1 MQFLKYILILF
12 FGFVQAQKSTHSVYF
27 EFDKFALDEKQGNEV
42 VDFIKQTD
50 STKIESIQIFGYTD
64 DVGKEEYNINLSNKR
79 ANAIQEKL
87 KKSGITSK
95 VILTIE
101 GKGSIYIKDPNA
113 VHNVDQLRS
122 QNRRVDVVLN
132 LKPIPKAPSNF
143 KEIRMDHVVGDQIY
157 LEKILF
163 AQGSSKL
170 TPETRKELDRLAIL
184 ILKNKTL
191 EFEIQGHVCCTPPNQ
206 HEAVDMDTHKRTL
219 SKNRAEVV
227 YNYFISKKIKK
238 ERMTF
243 KGYGSTV
250 PLGREPDYDRRVE
263 LKITKI

>member
-122 QNRRVDVVLN
+122 QNRRVDLVLN

-163 AQGSSKL
+163 KL

-206 HEAVDMDTHKRTL
+206 REAVDMDTHKRTL

>member
-1 MQFLKYILILF
+1 MQFFKYILILF

-27 EFDKFALDEKQGNEV
+27 EFDKFTLDEKQGNEV

-50 STKIESIQIFGYTD
+50 STKIESVQIFGYTD

-101 GKGSIYIKDPNA
+101 GKGAISTNPNISHSIEEERTK
-113 VHNVDQLRS
+113 
-122 QNRRVDVVLN
+122 NRRVDVVLN
-132 LKPIPKAPSNF
+132 LKPIPKKPGNF
-143 KEIRMDHVVGDQIY
+143 KEIKMDHVVGDQIY

-170 TPETRKELDRLAIL
+170 TTETRKELDRLAVL

-191 EFEIQGHVCCTPPNQ
+191 EFEIQGHVCCTPPN
-206 HEAVDMDTHKRTL
+206 HIEAVDMDTHKRTL

-227 YNYFISKKIKK
+227 FNYFISKKIKK